1 MIKNEQQRQ
10 RIGQELAELRKKKQM
25 TQQDV
30 ADRTGILRPHI
41 TRVELGKYNFGFDT
55 LQNIAEALEADI
67 KVVPKKKR

>member
-1 MIKNEQQRQ
+1 MKNEEQRK

-55 LQNIAEALEADI
+55 LQNIAETLEADI